1 MDSYFHLF
9 SGLRIIYLE
18 KFTFIDENG
27 ALIEKIYIYQ
37 EKLVYINKKHRDID
51 NSTKTD
57 NGQPLVIAETI

>member
-27 ALIEKIYIYQ
+27 ALIEKNLHLSR
-37 EKLVYINKKHRDID
+37 KN
-51 NSTKTD
+51 
-57 NGQPLVIAETI
+57 